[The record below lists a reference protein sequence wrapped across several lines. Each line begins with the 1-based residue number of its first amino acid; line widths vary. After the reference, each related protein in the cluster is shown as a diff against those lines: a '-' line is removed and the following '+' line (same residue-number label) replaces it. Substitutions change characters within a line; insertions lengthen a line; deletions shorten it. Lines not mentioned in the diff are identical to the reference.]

1 MDRSSAKRLSP
12 LLVLVLL
19 FNPSKKFLLLSA
31 MEEEEEEV
39 GLLAIIALLLFS
51 LPLLGFK
58 FSSPASRAEKLV
70 GASLTRGVLGKE
82 RVRSK
87 VFSSIESIPESF
99 EPFAVSGFDFGRSDR
114 VRCGF

>member
-1 MDRSSAKRLSP
+1 MSP

-31 MEEEEEEV
+31 MDEEV
-39 GLLAIIALLLFS
+39 VLAIIALLLFS

-99 EPFAVSGFDFGRSDR
+99 KPLAVSGFDFGRSDR

>member
-1 MDRSSAKRLSP
+1 MSP

-19 FNPSKKFLLLSA
+19 FNPSKKFGLLSA
-31 MEEEEEEV
+31 MEEEVEV
-39 GLLAIIALLLFS
+39 VLAIIALLLFS

>member
-19 FNPSKKFLLLSA
+19 FNPSKKFRLLSA
-31 MEEEEEEV
+31 MEEEEV
-39 GLLAIIALLLFS
+39 VLVIALLLFS

>member
-1 MDRSSAKRLSP
+1 MERSSAKRLSP

-31 MEEEEEEV
+31 MEEEEV
-39 GLLAIIALLLFS
+39 GLAIIALLLFS

>member
-1 MDRSSAKRLSP
+1 MSP

-19 FNPSKKFLLLSA
+19 FNPSKKFRLLSA
-31 MEEEEEEV
+31 MEEEVV
-39 GLLAIIALLLFS
+39 GLVIIALLLFS

-99 EPFAVSGFDFGRSDR
+99 EPLAVSGFDLGRSDR

>member
-1 MDRSSAKRLSP
+1 MSP

-31 MEEEEEEV
+31 MEEEEEV
-39 GLLAIIALLLFS
+39 VLAIIALLLFS

>member
-19 FNPSKKFLLLSA
+19 FNPSKKFRLLSA
-31 MEEEEEEV
+31 MEEEV
-39 GLLAIIALLLFS
+39 VVVLAIIALLLFS

-99 EPFAVSGFDFGRSDR
+99 EPLAVSGFDFGRSDR

>member
-1 MDRSSAKRLSP
+1 MSP

-31 MEEEEEEV
+31 MEEEEV
-39 GLLAIIALLLFS
+39 VLVIALLLFS

>member
-1 MDRSSAKRLSP
+1 MSP

-31 MEEEEEEV
+31 MEEEVEV
-39 GLLAIIALLLFS
+39 VVLAIIALLLFS

-58 FSSPASRAEKLV
+58 FSSPPSRAEKLV

-99 EPFAVSGFDFGRSDR
+99 EPLAVSGFDFGRSDR

>member
-1 MDRSSAKRLSP
+1 MSP

-19 FNPSKKFLLLSA
+19 FNPSKKFRLLSA

-39 GLLAIIALLLFS
+39 LLAIIALLLFS

-99 EPFAVSGFDFGRSDR
+99 EPLAVSGFDFGRSDR